1 MKKFFFFL
9 LTAIVALSFG
19 SCTKFQSAGP
29 DSERFF
35 VLKKVDGKVQYG
47 AAFKNDVQLF
57 LPIGKYSYGKL
68 KIPESYLCVPC
79 KYDDI
84 EYTKV
89 GETMM
94 FVCHKD
100 KQMFLYDAGG
110 SPYAGGQPITKIDFL
125 GRGRGSCFG
134 TKWEYKFYTPV
145 GVYNTVTGPY
155 EDLSVGYFGYAIKEN
170 GKWGYMYGRHDVKA
184 TPRYR
189 QTVPCQYDEI
199 IEAISGDFPY
209 NLAIV
214 RQGNNWVVYDNQGR
228 IKKVNPALIRHVK
241 RVKDKNTTEPFA
253 SLHYDRT
260 AW

>member
-1 MKKFFFFL
+1 MKKILFFL

-35 VLKKVDGKVQYG
+35 VIKKVDGKVQYG
-47 AAFKNDVQLF
+47 AAFKDDVQLF

-134 TKWEYKFYTPV
+134 TKWEYKFHTPA

-155 EDLSVGYFGYAIKEN
+155 EDLSVGFCGYAIKKN
-170 GKWGYMYGRHDVKA
+170 GKWGYMYGRYDSEDE
-184 TPRYR
+184 PQYR
-189 QTVPCQYDEI
+189 QIVPCQYDEI
-199 IEAISGDFPY
+199 IEADAYLGFSM
-209 NLAIV
+209 AVV
-214 RQGNNWVVYDNQGR
+214 RQGNNWIAYDDKGQP
-228 IKKVNPALIRHVK
+228 KKVSTEFVRYLKKI
-241 RVKDKNTTEPFA
+241 KDKNTSEPFFF
-253 SLHYDRT
+253 LDYGK
-260 AW
+260 